1 VSSSTI
7 YADKREE
14 NYGAISGAS
23 LDHIIHFLADSYTI
37 MKRTNVKV
45 FISMIWYYSRFHF
58 TNQF

>member
-1 VSSSTI
+1 VSLSTI

-45 FISMIWYYSRFHF
+45 FIIMIWF
-58 TNQF
+58 